1 MSSSWLNWS
10 TSAAGFLLLVASVA
24 QASVATQGS
33 AESIRIEVQNAS
45 LEEVLGAL
53 HAGYGLSYSS
63 KVPLERE
70 VSGTYEGSLARVVGL
85 LLKDM
90 NFVLAHQGQTLHV
103 TITSAAG
110 RQGTIV
116 ATPVPA
122 AAPAAPVAASKQDA
136 AAAKAASDVLKL
148 MFPPVPPPPTPSAR
162 EQK

>member
-1 MSSSWLNWS
+1 MIWS
-10 TSAAGFLLLVASVA
+10 RFNCSTGAAGILMLMASVA
-24 QASVATQGS
+24 HAAVATEGS

-53 HAGYGLSYSS
+53 HDGYGLSYSS
-63 KVPLERE
+63 KVPLERQ

-90 NFVLAHQGQTLHV
+90 NYVLAHQGQTLHV
-103 TITSAAG
+103 TITSAAE
-110 RQGTIV
+110 RQGTV
-116 ATPVPA
+116 GATPPPA
-122 AAPAAPVAASKQDA
+122 ATPAAPAAASTQD

-148 MFPPVPPPPTPSAR
+148 MFPPVPPAPTPSAR